1 MGDATNLIGSIL
13 TEQASWQVVLA
24 GYYVSVDVV
33 LLNQY
38 FWYTYFRPRRIVR
51 LEESKSNHSNRD
63 GDDSIERLDGLPELR
78 ESHTHDSSR
87 EAGTRNATRESEDS
101 THTEFDS
108 GRSHRSYLGFSSR
121 EKEAGKVSD
130 HGRDAA
136 QRSNFARLSS
146 KNAVLLTS
154 ALRAVAAEALPLYA
168 LKAAPPAESQAP
180 DTLMVIGEFV
190 SWICACCYLG
200 SRLPQIY
207 KNQQR
212 RSTAGLSPA
221 LFIAAFC
228 GNFFYSSSLLA
239 NPLAWSSYS
248 SYGYHGWAGPDGS
261 DRATWLRLAAP
272 FFLGAF
278 GVLALDAIIGFQFLR
293 FGDGEEGA
301 KVAVVISEDERGRR
315 QRRWQKVTGWMRGWI
330 PSPGREAKKVS
341 LSSSRERE
349 DDDDEQRQ
357 RLLLNESTSGG
368 HYGTT

>member
-13 TEQASWQVVLA
+13 TGQASWQVVLA

-33 LLNQY
+33 ILSQY
-38 FWYTYFRPRRIVR
+38 FWYTYIRPRRIVR
-51 LEESKSNHSNRD
+51 LEESKSNHPSRD
-63 GDDSIERLDGLPELR
+63 NDDSIERLDGPPALY
-78 ESHTHDSSR
+78 ESHTHDSNR
-87 EAGTRNATRESEDS
+87 EADTRKAIRESEDS
-101 THTEFDS
+101 PNTKFDL
-108 GRSHRSYLGFSSR
+108 GHSHQSYLGFCSR
-121 EKEAGKVSD
+121 EKEVAHVSN

-136 QRSNFARLSS
+136 QRWKFAQLSA

-154 ALRAVAAEALPLYA
+154 ALRAVAVEALPLYA
-168 LKAAPPAESQAP
+168 LKTGQPAESQAP
-180 DTLMVIGEFV
+180 DTLMVIGEFT

-221 LFIAAFC
+221 LFISAFC
-228 GNFFYSSSLLA
+228 GNFFYSSSLLT

-248 SYGYHGWAGPDGS
+248 PYGYHGWAGPEGS
-261 DRATWLRLAAP
+261 DRATWVRLAAP

-330 PSPGREAKKVS
+330 PSPGREAKR
-341 LSSSRERE
+341 SSSSERGAA
-349 DDDDEQRQ
+349 DGDEQR
-357 RLLLNESTSGG
+357 RRLLNESTTGG
-368 HYGTT
+368 NYGAT